1 MNQVTKKKLKGIE
14 HFKIKSIK
22 INTKPKMKKV
32 YCTEKMHWFQALNF
46 LVDFHLFLIPRNS
59 IA

>member
-22 INTKPKMKKV
+22 INTKTKMKKKP
-32 YCTEKMHWFQALNF
+32 TALKKCIGSK
-46 LVDFHLFLIPRNS
+46 L
-59 IA
+59 